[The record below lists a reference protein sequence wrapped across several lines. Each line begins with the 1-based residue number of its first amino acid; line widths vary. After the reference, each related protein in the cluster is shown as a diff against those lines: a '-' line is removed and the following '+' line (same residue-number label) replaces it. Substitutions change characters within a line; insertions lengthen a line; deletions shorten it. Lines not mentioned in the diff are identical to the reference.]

1 MGETMFDKEEK
12 MSIDERL
19 TRLENLVFS
28 LINRTD
34 NDKFFQETNDAGIR
48 QTETAHGEA
57 IDENDT
63 AICDVA
69 DLSDVNSQAIDDLAE
84 IVDELSNKIAKMEG

>member
-1 MGETMFDKEEK
+1 MTV
-12 MSIDERL
+12 DERL

-28 LINRTD
+28 LIKRTD
-34 NDKFFQETNDAGIR
+34 NDKFYQETNNVGMM
-48 QTETAHGEA
+48 QTESAHGVA

-69 DLSDVNSQAIDDLAE
+69 ELSDVNSQAIDDLAE
-84 IVDELSNKIAKMEG
+84 MVDELSNKVAEMEA

>member
-1 MGETMFDKEEK
+1 

-19 TRLENLVFS
+19 TKLENLVES
-28 LINRTD
+28 IVSTLAN
-34 NDKFFQETNDAGIR
+34 NGKYDKADKNVLRNVDYK
-48 QTETAHGEA
+48 HGEG
-57 IDENDT
+57 INENDT

-84 IVDELSNKIAKMEG
+84 IVDELSNKIAEMEG